1 MRYFQT
7 SMNATLD
14 LVAME
19 ERVKTFQEATN
30 ANASQ
35 DFSATTVKSVR
46 IVHTY
51 VFFHFFLSFLVP
63 GCVCE
68 IFRSE
73 SK

>member
-51 VFFHFFLSFLVP
+51 VFFHFFFILSSTWMRL
-63 GCVCE
+63 
-68 IFRSE
+68 
-73 SK
+73 

>member
-1 MRYFQT
+1 MRYLQT
-7 SMNATLD
+7 SMNVTLD

-46 IVHTY
+46 IAHTY
-51 VFFHFFLSFLVP
+51 VFFHFFFYP
-63 GCVCE
+63 
-68 IFRSE
+68 F
-73 SK
+73 